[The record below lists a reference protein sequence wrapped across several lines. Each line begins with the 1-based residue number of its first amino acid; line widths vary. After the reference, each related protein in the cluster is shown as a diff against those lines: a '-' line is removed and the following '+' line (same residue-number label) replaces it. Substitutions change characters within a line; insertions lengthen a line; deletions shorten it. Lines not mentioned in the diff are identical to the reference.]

1 MFSIN
6 MCEMK
11 ECSNLIVDRIS
22 KELCSQMGK
31 LPSRI
36 SVFESKANF
45 AETRQPTLRSFFY
58 RTSQFI
64 NVAFKQYSC
73 ILFSYFVFSS
83 KLPINKLC
91 FHNLVAGWVDLIESG
106 RLPTH

>member
-1 MFSIN
+1 
-6 MCEMK
+6 MK
-11 ECSNLIVDRIS
+11 KCSNLIVNRIS
-22 KELCSQMGK
+22 KELCSQMRK

-36 SVFESKANF
+36 SVFQSKANF
-45 AETRQPTLRSFFY
+45 AETREPTLRSFFY
-58 RTSQFI
+58 HTLQFI
-64 NVAFKQYSC
+64 NMAFKQYSF

-91 FHNLVAGWVDLIESG
+91 FHNLVVGWVDLIKSG